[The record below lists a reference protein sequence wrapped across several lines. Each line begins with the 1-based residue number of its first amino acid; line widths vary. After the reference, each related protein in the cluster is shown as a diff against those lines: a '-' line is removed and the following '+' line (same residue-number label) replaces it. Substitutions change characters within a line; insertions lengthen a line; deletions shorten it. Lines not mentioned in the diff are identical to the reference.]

1 MGIYYIL
8 LRRISSGANNCVQ
21 RVFDKNVFYNDISPP
36 FKMFIIQW
44 KIRFLWFKKKFKKV
58 NNVNL
63 FSQRSLII
71 FTKDADI
78 FGHDCTFIVSF
89 TDEGRCRY
97 WNVKTLSRSSEQ
109 VLCHFQC
116 FEFAYFIST
125 K

>member
-21 RVFDKNVFYNDISPP
+21 RVFYNKHLFYNDNSPHL
-36 FKMFIIQW
+36 KCLLSNE
-44 KIRFLWFKKKFKKV
+44 RLDLCDKKKIKKV

-78 FGHDCTFIVSF
+78 FGHDCTFILF
-89 TDEGRCRY
+89 YR
-97 WNVKTLSRSSEQ
+97 
-109 VLCHFQC
+109 
-116 FEFAYFIST
+116 
-125 K
+125 

>member
-8 LRRISSGANNCVQ
+8 LRRISSGAHNCVQ
-21 RVFDKNVFYNDISPP
+21 RVFDKNVFYNDISPHLKCLLSNERLD
-36 FKMFIIQW
+36 FCD
-44 KIRFLWFKKKFKKV
+44 KKKFKKV

-97 WNVKTLSRSSEQ
+97 
-109 VLCHFQC
+109 
-116 FEFAYFIST
+116 
-125 K
+125 